1 MHWRDKMTIVQPVR
15 LSEKLKPLIDLKS
28 KEEHLSKS
36 VIIRKFVYDKLEDYA
51 LDLCDRGRLSIGK
64 AAELLDTTIYDLQEK
79 AREKGIVLSATE
91 EAHEESRKTVDRL
104 VRKLK

>member
-1 MHWRDKMTIVQPVR
+1 MTIVQPVR

-79 AREKGIVLSATE
+79 AREKGIVLSAAE
-91 EAHEESRKTVDRL
+91 DAHEESRKTVDNL
-104 VRKLK
+104 VKSLKA

>member
-1 MHWRDKMTIVQPVR
+1 MTIVQPVR
-15 LSEKLKPLIDLKS
+15 LSEKLGPLIDLKS

-64 AAELLDTTIYDLQEK
+64 AAELLDTTITIYRKRQEK
-79 AREKGIVLSATE
+79 KG
-91 EAHEESRKTVDRL
+91 
-104 VRKLK
+104 

>member
-1 MHWRDKMTIVQPVR
+1 MTIVQPVR
-15 LSEKLKPLIDLKS
+15 LSEKLGPLIDLKS

-79 AREKGIVLSATE
+79 AKEKGIVLSAAE
-91 EAHEESRKTVDRL
+91 DAHEESKKTVERL
-104 VRKLK
+104 VKNLKA

>member
-1 MHWRDKMTIVQPVR
+1 MTIVQPVR
-15 LSEKLKPLIDLKS
+15 LSEKLGPLIDLKS

-51 LDLCDRGRLSIGK
+51 FDLCSRGRLSIGK

-91 EAHEESRKTVDRL
+91 EAHEESRKTVDKL
-104 VRKLK
+104 VRKMKE